1 MVRPLFTCRLLIT
14 YRQLY
19 WVNESLNIWLV
30 IQLAIIFIVTAFYS
44 PHQVYL
50 GFFSANFIGWF
61 SSKQSFYKAYTLFV
75 LILCS
80 ALIVGI
86 LYGDIPLTLYQLIN
100 IPFLLIMFVAP
111 FGIRSMN
118 KKMELEKKLDE
129 ANEQI
134 KNLVKKE
141 ERLRIARDLH
151 DTLGHTLSFIT
162 LQSQLAQKFVDKDPE
177 RAKQA
182 AKEIEITSRSALK
195 QVREL
200 VTNMRTTTIVE
211 ELSEMEKF

>member
-1 MVRPLFTCRLLIT
+1 M
-14 YRQLY
+14 
-19 WVNESLNIWLV
+19 
-30 IQLAIIFIVTAFYS
+30 
-44 PHQVYL
+44 
-50 GFFSANFIGWF
+50 
-61 SSKQSFYKAYTLFV
+61 
-75 LILCS
+75 
-80 ALIVGI
+80 
-86 LYGDIPLTLYQLIN
+86 
-100 IPFLLIMFVAP
+100 
-111 FGIRSMN
+111 
-118 KKMELEKKLDE
+118 
-129 ANEQI
+129 
-134 KNLVKKE
+134 
-141 ERLRIARDLH
+141 H